1 MSTRDLGK
9 HMVELHE
16 EGMLAIT
23 GEGVRVTLAPHEALD
38 FLHWLTQHQ
47 KTLEDIAR
55 THADYEVPEIL
66 REETSAP
73 ISDSPDDRELPVDE
87 P

>member
-1 MSTRDLGK
+1 MSTHDLGR
-9 HMVELHE
+9 HVVELHE

-23 GEGVRVTLAPHEALD
+23 GEGVRITFAPHEALD
-38 FLHWLTQHQ
+38 FLHWLNQH
-47 KTLEDIAR
+47 KRTLEKIAR
-55 THADYEVPEIL
+55 SHVDYEVPDIL

-73 ISDSPDDRELPVDE
+73 LTESADDRELPVDE